1 MPNTANEK
9 PGVWETVKKLTIELN
24 EEADADV
31 IRQLESQNSVGEYVK
46 RLIRE
51 DAARNVQKPLP
62 GINPEDISNT
72 EKNFDAILSIMKKVI
87 SK

>member
-62 GINPEDISNT
+62 GINPEDISNA

>member
-1 MPNTANEK
+1 MTVMPNTANEK

-51 DAARNVQKPLP
+51 DAARNMQKPLP
-62 GINPEDISNT
+62 GI
-72 EKNFDAILSIMKKVI
+72 NFDAILSIMKKVI